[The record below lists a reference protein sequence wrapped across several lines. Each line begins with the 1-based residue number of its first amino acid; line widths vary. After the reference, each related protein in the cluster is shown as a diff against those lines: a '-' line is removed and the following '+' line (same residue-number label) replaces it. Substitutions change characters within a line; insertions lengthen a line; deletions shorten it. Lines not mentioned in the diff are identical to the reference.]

1 MKDKNVKAKEKNVNV
16 MDLQALENMLGVKLD
31 TKKTKTTSTNDTE
44 KKVVQDAINQ
54 NMHKFLITNY
64 PQFYKEIETQIFVTK
79 KDEDEN
85 DVHTIETI
93 KGHRLIFPEDVAVG
107 DKTKKG
113 YKFMKPTLYCKGG
126 KTEQGCYYKINGKT
140 TFRDE
145 EGTEVIEEPKK

>member
-1 MKDKNVKAKEKNVNV
+1 MKKENVKAKENVNV

-31 TKKTKTTSTNDTE
+31 TKKAKTTSTNDTE
-44 KKVVQDAINQ
+44 KKVVQDAINK
-54 NMHKFLITNY
+54 NMHKFLTTNY

-79 KDEDEN
+79 KDKDDK
-85 DVHTIETI
+85 DVHTIDTI
-93 KGHRLIFPEDVAVG
+93 KGYHLIFPEDVKVG
-107 DKTKKG
+107 NETKKG

>member
-31 TKKTKTTSTNDTE
+31 TKKTKTTSTNDTQ
-44 KKVVQDAINQ
+44 KKVVQDAINK
-54 NMHKFLITNY
+54 NMHKFLTTNY

-79 KDEDEN
+79 KDENDK